1 MIKARLRQGFIIIAM
16 RLGEAAPLRQS
27 SRVPRLS
34 TYPRACVPGY
44 SLQPSPLVEPALVA
58 QIDYFLNED
67 RLLLVIQTRK

>member
-44 SLQPSPLVEPALVA
+44 SSGGSLLIESALVA
-58 QIDYFLNED
+58 QIDHFLNKD
-67 RLLLVIQTRK
+67 RLLLVIQTGK